1 MVIYG
6 RSKSMKRKVVLYFM
20 FLIVL
25 TLTLVMVFFGIGMK
39 RYFYQE
45 ISDTVKNHSEAVL
58 PVWTQQGD
66 FTSLQ
71 LAEESDAIIKAYK
84 MDDASLSLLTRN
96 GQMIQSSTGYLVE
109 KTESIDPEVLRFHTV
124 YHIEKSEN
132 GDEKIMAV
140 YTPLLYEGQIAG
152 VLKYE
157 VSLTDTD
164 ARIYKLL
171 SWGLVVCMLVA
182 FLVFLV
188 SFHLGNSIVKP
199 LKSIIMLTKRMAE
212 GNYKEKIEQSYPH
225 EAGELVDML
234 NYMADEITKA
244 DDMKNDFISSI
255 SHELRT
261 PLTGIKGW
269 AETMRDPEGITEDEM
284 KFGLKIIDEETER
297 LISLVESLLDFS
309 RYQSDRMSLSLSFV
323 PFDEL
328 IEKVTFELLK
338 KAEKKN
344 IHLITETTPVV
355 IEADWDK
362 LKQVVLN
369 VLDNAIKF
377 SPKSSDIVITQTM
390 EDHCVSL
397 VIRDAGIGVKAE
409 HLKYLTQSFYKAD
422 NKSVGEGLGL
432 AISRKIMT
440 LHGGTLA
447 IESEY
452 GRGTTVTLN
461 LPRKQG

>member
-1 MVIYG
+1 
-6 RSKSMKRKVVLYFM
+6 MKRKVVLYFM

-25 TLTLVMVFFGIGMK
+25 TLTLVMVFFCIGIK

-45 ISDTVKNHSEAVL
+45 ISDTVKNYTEAVL

-66 FTSLQ
+66 FTILQ
-71 LAEESDAIIKAYK
+71 LTEQSDAIIKAYK
-84 MDDASLSLLTRN
+84 MDDAALSLLTRN

-124 YHIEKSEN
+124 YNIEKTEN
-132 GDEKIMAV
+132 SDEKIMAV

-157 VSLTDTD
+157 VSMTDTD

-188 SFHLGNSIVKP
+188 SFQLGNSIVKP

-212 GNYKEKIEQSYPH
+212 GNYNEKIEQSYPH

-244 DDMKNDFISSI
+244 DHMKNDFISSI

-269 AETMRDPEGITEDEM
+269 AETMRDPEGLTEDEM

-323 PFDEL
+323 PFDKL

-377 SPKSSDIVITQTM
+377 SPKSSDIVITQTV

-422 NKSVGEGLGL
+422 KKSVGEGLGL

-440 LHGGTLA
+440 LHGGTLS

>member
-1 MVIYG
+1 
-6 RSKSMKRKVVLYFM
+6 MKQKVVLYFM
-20 FLIVL
+20 FLIAL
-25 TLTLVMVFFGIGMK
+25 TLTLVMVSFGIGMK

-45 ISDTVKNHSEAVL
+45 ISDTVKNHAEAVL
-58 PVWTQQGD
+58 PVWTRQGD
-66 FTSLQ
+66 FTALQ
-71 LAEESDAIIKAYK
+71 LADESDAIIKAYR
-84 MDDASLSLLTRN
+84 MDDATLSLLTRN
-96 GQMIQSSTGYLVE
+96 GQLIQSSTGYLA
-109 KTESIDPEVLRFHTV
+109 KKNDSIDPEVFRFHTV
-124 YHIEKSEN
+124 YHIERPEY
-132 GDEKIMAV
+132 GGEKIMSV
-140 YTPLLYEGQIAG
+140 YTPLLYQGQTAG
-152 VLKYE
+152 VLKYD

-171 SWGLVVCMLVA
+171 SWGFGVCLLVA

-188 SFHLGNSIVKP
+188 SLHLGNSIVKP
-199 LKSIIMLTKRMAE
+199 LKSIIMLTKRMEE
-212 GNYKEKIEQSYPH
+212 GNYKEKIEKSYPY

-244 DDMKNDFISSI
+244 DHMKNDFISSI

-269 AETMRDPEGITEDEM
+269 AETMRDPEGLTEDEM

-309 RYQSDRMSLSLSFV
+309 RYQSDRMVLSLSFV

-328 IEKVTFELLK
+328 IEKVTFELIK

-344 IHLITETTPVV
+344 IHLITETTPAVL
-355 IEADWDK
+355 EADWDK

-369 VLDNAIKF
+369 VLDNAINF
-377 SPKSSDIVITQTM
+377 SPKNSDIVITQTM
-390 EDHCVSL
+390 GDHCVRL
-397 VIRDAGIGVKAE
+397 VIRDTGIGVKAE

-422 NKSVGEGLGL
+422 KKSAGEGLGL

-440 LHGGTLA
+440 LHGGTLS

-452 GRGTTVTLN
+452 GKGTAVTLN
-461 LPRKQG
+461 LPRKQD

>member
-1 MVIYG
+1 
-6 RSKSMKRKVVLYFM
+6 
-20 FLIVL
+20 
-25 TLTLVMVFFGIGMK
+25 
-39 RYFYQE
+39 
-45 ISDTVKNHSEAVL
+45 
-58 PVWTQQGD
+58 
-66 FTSLQ
+66 
-71 LAEESDAIIKAYK
+71 
-84 MDDASLSLLTRN
+84 
-96 GQMIQSSTGYLVE
+96 
-109 KTESIDPEVLRFHTV
+109 
-124 YHIEKSEN
+124 
-132 GDEKIMAV
+132 
-140 YTPLLYEGQIAG
+140 
-152 VLKYE
+152 
-157 VSLTDTD
+157 
-164 ARIYKLL
+164 
-171 SWGLVVCMLVA
+171 
-182 FLVFLV
+182 
-188 SFHLGNSIVKP
+188 
-199 LKSIIMLTKRMAE
+199 
-212 GNYKEKIEQSYPH
+212 
-225 EAGELVDML
+225 ML

-244 DDMKNDFISSI
+244 DHMKNDFISSI

-269 AETMRDPEGITEDEM
+269 AETMRDPEGLTEDEM

-323 PFDEL
+323 PFGEL

-377 SPKSSDIVITQTM
+377 SPKSSDIVITQAM
-390 EDHCVSL
+390 EDRCVSL
-397 VIRDAGIGVKAE
+397 VIQDAGIGVKAE

-422 NKSVGEGLGL
+422 KKSMGEGLGL

-440 LHGGTLA
+440 LHGGTLS

>member
-1 MVIYG
+1 MAA
-6 RSKSMKRKVVLYFM
+6 K
-20 FLIVL
+20 
-25 TLTLVMVFFGIGMK
+25 
-39 RYFYQE
+39 
-45 ISDTVKNHSEAVL
+45 
-58 PVWTQQGD
+58 
-66 FTSLQ
+66 
-71 LAEESDAIIKAYK
+71 
-84 MDDASLSLLTRN
+84 
-96 GQMIQSSTGYLVE
+96 
-109 KTESIDPEVLRFHTV
+109 
-124 YHIEKSEN
+124 
-132 GDEKIMAV
+132 KIMSV
-140 YTPLLYEGQIAG
+140 YTPLLYEGQITG

-171 SWGLVVCMLVA
+171 SWGLVVCILVA

-212 GNYKEKIEQSYPH
+212 GNYKEKIEQSYPY

-244 DDMKNDFISSI
+244 DHMKNDFISSI

-269 AETMRDPEGITEDEM
+269 AETMRDPEGLTEDEM

-397 VIRDAGIGVKAE
+397 VIRDSGVGVKAE
-409 HLKYLTQSFYKAD
+409 HLKYITQSFYKAD
-422 NKSVGEGLGL
+422 KKSVGEGLGL

-440 LHGGTLA
+440 LHGGTLS

-461 LPRKQG
+461 LSRKQG

>member
-1 MVIYG
+1 
-6 RSKSMKRKVVLYFM
+6 MKRKVVLYFM

-25 TLTLVMVFFGIGMK
+25 TLTLVMVFFGIGIK

-45 ISDTVKNHSEAVL
+45 IFDTVKNYTEAVL

-66 FTSLQ
+66 FTILQ
-71 LAEESDAIIKAYK
+71 LTEQSDAIIKAYK
-84 MDDASLSLLTRN
+84 MDDAALSLLTRN
-96 GQMIQSSTGYLVE
+96 GHMIQSSTGYLVE

-124 YHIEKSEN
+124 YHIEKTKNS
-132 GDEKIMAV
+132 DEKIMAV

-188 SFHLGNSIVKP
+188 SFQLGNSIVKP

-212 GNYKEKIEQSYPH
+212 GNYNEKIEQSYPH

-244 DDMKNDFISSI
+244 DRMKNDFISSI

-269 AETMRDPEGITEDEM
+269 AETMRDPEGLTEDEM

-323 PFDEL
+323 PFDKL

-377 SPKSSDIVITQTM
+377 SPKSSDIVITQTV

-422 NKSVGEGLGL
+422 KKSVGEGLGL
-432 AISRKIMT
+432 AISRKIMN
-440 LHGGTLA
+440 LHGGTLS

>member
-1 MVIYG
+1 
-6 RSKSMKRKVVLYFM
+6 MKRKVVLYFM

-25 TLTLVMVFFGIGMK
+25 TLTLVMVFFGIGIK

-45 ISDTVKNHSEAVL
+45 ISDTVKNYTEAVL

-71 LAEESDAIIKAYK
+71 LTEQSDAIIKAYK
-84 MDDASLSLLTRN
+84 MDDAALSLLTRN

-124 YHIEKSEN
+124 YNIEKTEN
-132 GDEKIMAV
+132 SDEKIMAV

-157 VSLTDTD
+157 VSMTDTD

-188 SFHLGNSIVKP
+188 SFQLGNSIVKP

-212 GNYKEKIEQSYPH
+212 GNYNKKIEQSYPH

-244 DDMKNDFISSI
+244 DHMKNDFISSI

-269 AETMRDPEGITEDEM
+269 AETMRDPEGLTEDEM

-323 PFDEL
+323 PFDKL

-377 SPKSSDIVITQTM
+377 SPKSSDIVITQTV

-422 NKSVGEGLGL
+422 KKSVGEGLGL

-440 LHGGTLA
+440 LHGGTLS

>member
-1 MVIYG
+1 
-6 RSKSMKRKVVLYFM
+6 MKRKVVLYFM

-25 TLTLVMVFFGIGMK
+25 TLTLVMVFFGIGIK

-45 ISDTVKNHSEAVL
+45 ISDTVKNYTEAVL

-71 LAEESDAIIKAYK
+71 LAEQSDAIIKAYK
-84 MDDASLSLLTRN
+84 MDDAALSLLTRN

-109 KTESIDPEVLRFHTV
+109 KTESIDPYVLRFHTV
-124 YHIEKSEN
+124 YHIEKTEN
-132 GDEKIMAV
+132 SDEKIMAV

-157 VSLTDTD
+157 VSMTDTD

-188 SFHLGNSIVKP
+188 SFQLGNSIVKP

-212 GNYKEKIEQSYPH
+212 GNYNEKIEQSYPH

-244 DDMKNDFISSI
+244 DHMKNDFISSI

-269 AETMRDPEGITEDEM
+269 AETMRDPEGLTEDEM

-323 PFDEL
+323 PFDKL

-377 SPKSSDIVITQTM
+377 SPKSSDIVITQTV

-422 NKSVGEGLGL
+422 KKSVGEGLGL

-440 LHGGTLA
+440 LHGGTLS

>member
-1 MVIYG
+1 
-6 RSKSMKRKVVLYFM
+6 MKRKVVLYFM

-25 TLTLVMVFFGIGMK
+25 TLTLVMVFFGIGIK

-45 ISDTVKNHSEAVL
+45 ISDTVKNYTEAVL

-71 LAEESDAIIKAYK
+71 LAEQSDAIIKAYK
-84 MDDASLSLLTRN
+84 MDDAALSLLTRN

-109 KTESIDPEVLRFHTV
+109 KTESIDPYVLRFHTV
-124 YHIEKSEN
+124 YHIEKTEN
-132 GDEKIMAV
+132 SDEKIMAV

-157 VSLTDTD
+157 VSMTDTD

-188 SFHLGNSIVKP
+188 SFQLGNSIVKP

-212 GNYKEKIEQSYPH
+212 GNYNEKIEQSYPH

-244 DDMKNDFISSI
+244 DHMKNDFISSI

-269 AETMRDPEGITEDEM
+269 AETMRDPEGLTEDEM

-323 PFDEL
+323 PFDKL

-377 SPKSSDIVITQTM
+377 SPKSSDIVITQTV

-422 NKSVGEGLGL
+422 KKSVGEGLGL
-432 AISRKIMT
+432 AISRKIMN
-440 LHGGTLA
+440 LHGGTLS